1 MKKKKKSDSQ
11 VILISIDGLWP
22 GLYSSSSLGGSLH
35 DQGANQDL
43 ARLARAGTQAQAAEA
58 VFPTLTYTNHASIA
72 TGAPSDRHGIF
83 ANTRFDPSRVEAWRG
98 FESQDWILESKYIRT
113 QTIWDAATEA
123 GIPTAVIRW
132 PSTVGAKAR
141 WCLPDIFPILSQ
153 ESVWSLIK
161 RTSTPD
167 LISKLTRDPDF
178 EPPQDD
184 HRQLDQ
190 LTRKAALALLRADEK
205 PQLLMVHFTSLD
217 HEAHEKGRN
226 SPMIPVIARE
236 IYLHVQAILSA
247 VDLSRTSV
255 FVCGDHGFAEF
266 DHRVNINSLLFDRGW
281 LEVEDGKVIDWQ
293 AIAHTNC
300 SVAPIYAK
308 DPSRAE
314 EIIADLRSQEGEFYR
329 VLDRAEL
336 KSLRAFPDAICAVE
350 TTLRASLGQKV
361 SGPLIEKLPEPRGE
375 HGWSALLPEMLTG
388 FFAIGAGIRKAHR
401 IDRIQLIDLAPT
413 IAKIFGFEL
422 PQAEG
427 RVLEEIFES
436 ANPIAEAT
444 F

>member
-1 MKKKKKSDSQ
+1 MKKKKKSESK

-22 GLYSSSSLGGSLH
+22 GLYSSGQLP
-35 DQGANQDL
+35 DQFVGQPVDQDL

-123 GIPTAVIRW
+123 GVPTGLIRW

-178 EPPQDD
+178 EPPGDD

-190 LTRKAALALLRADEK
+190 LTKKAALALLRAEES
-205 PQLLMVHFTSLD
+205 PQLLLVHFTSLD

-226 SPMIPVIARE
+226 SPMVPVIARE
-236 IYLHVQAILSA
+236 IYQHVQAILSA

-266 DHRVNINSLLFDRGW
+266 DHRVNINALLYERGW
-281 LEVEDGKVIDWQ
+281 FEVEDGKVTDWQ

-300 SVAPIYAK
+300 SVAPVYAK
-308 DPSRAE
+308 DPTRAE
-314 EIIADLRSQEGEFYR
+314 EIMADLRSQEGEFYR
-329 VLDRAEL
+329 VLDREEL
-336 KSLRAFPDAICAVE
+336 KKLRAFPDAICAVE

-361 SGPLIEKLPEPRGE
+361 SGALIEKMPAPRGE

-388 FFAIGAGIRKAHR
+388 FFAIGAGIKKTHR
-401 IDRIQLIDLAPT
+401 IDRIKLIDLAPT
-413 IAKIFGFEL
+413 IATILGFSL
-422 PQAEG
+422 PHAEG
-427 RVLEEIFES
+427 RVLNEIFES
-436 ANPIAEAT
+436 ANPTVET
-444 F
+444 SL